1 MTAMTSHFKC
11 MFLYVDHGIEDAS
24 NKGLFQYL
32 RTIAS
37 TISCPLH
44 SISSQ
49 WIDNNALSNLIN
61 DLKRSV
67 SEPKR
72 STLLICGS
80 QLEDQVTVCSLEA
93 LLEGFDVHLLCDII
107 SARNEKLKPVLLLR
121 LFQAGAVPS
130 SLRQFLYM
138 WLATEA
144 DPSMTTSLRK
154 LLEEYEAK
162 FEMRPV

>member
-1 MTAMTSHFKC
+1 MTAMTSRFKC

-24 NKGLFQYL
+24 NKGIFQYL

-37 TISCPLH
+37 TTSCPLH

-49 WIDNNALSNLIN
+49 WIDNNALSSLIN
-61 DLKRSV
+61 DLKRSL

-72 STLLICGS
+72 SILLICGS

-93 LLEGFDVHLLCDII
+93 LFEGFDVHLLCDMI
-107 SARNEKLKPVLLLR
+107 SARNEKLKSMLLLR

-144 DPSMTTSLRK
+144 DPSMTKSLRN
-154 LLEEYEAK
+154 LLEVYEAK
-162 FEMRPV
+162 FDVHPA